1 MDNFHRYDQIKNKK
15 SSEQRNKLNLL
26 TEDIFFGA
34 SKPGKYQF
42 NDRIK

>member
-15 SSEQRNKLNLL
+15 SSELKDKLNLL
-26 TEDIFFGA
+26 TEDVFFGA

-42 NDRIK
+42 NDQQK